1 MRQSLPAFLKPL
13 FWEYDFRKLSWDS
26 SRDLVIARVLSDGS
40 WDQLRWLRKRLSEDE
55 LRAWIVQRRGHG
67 LGVKQLHYWRIKL
80 NLPRRDVERWL
91 ASPGRRIWDRRLHN
105 GHSI

>member
-1 MRQSLPAFLKPL
+1 MRHSLPAFLKPL
-13 FWEYDFRKLSWDS
+13 FWEYDFRKLSWES

-40 WDQLRWLRKRLSEDE
+40 WDQVRWLRTRLSDDE
-55 LRAWIVQRRGHG
+55 LRAWIGQRRGRG

-80 NLPRRDVERWL
+80 NLPKREVARWL
-91 ASPGRRIWDRRLHN
+91 ASPDRRTWDRRLHN